1 LGLRAAPPDTISRS
15 PDHRSAKGKVY
26 RMRQFLR

>member
-1 LGLRAAPPDTISRS
+1 LGLRAAPPDTISGS

-26 RMRQFLR
+26 RMRQFQR